1 MVDRMDKRKPVKL
14 TRSEKKAMRRT
25 EKLAVKLE
33 KEQERADKIRRKKEA
48 KRAAREEK
56 RRKKGSR
63 KSGAQRKDR
72 KPTLNKRTERKHS
85 YSEKKSSTGK
95 VRCTNVKRKQERNIS
110 AQNSIPYRE
119 MAKDGI
125 CRVQEKYYSKTIR
138 FYDINYQLAQN
149 EDKNAIFENWC
160 DFLNYFDSTIHF
172 QISFIN
178 HHSNMKEFESVIQI
192 QPQNDAF
199 DDVRMEYAQ
208 MLRDQL
214 AKGNNGLVR
223 TKYITFGIEAENIRE
238 AKPKLERIEAD
249 ILNNFKVLGVSAY
262 PLNGEE
268 RLQILYETFN
278 PEEKVPFQFSYDR
291 ILRSGMGTKDF
302 VAPTSFVFKEGKTFQ
317 MGNTIGAASYLQ
329 ILAPEL
335 TDKMLAEF
343 LDMNRNL
350 IVNLHIQSI
359 DQMKAIK
366 LVKNKVTDINRMKI
380 EEQKKAVRAGYDID
394 IIPSD
399 LNTYGGEAKRL
410 LEDLQSRNE
419 RMFLVT
425 VLFLNT
431 GKTKQE
437 LDNAVFQT
445 AGIAQKY
452 NCSLRRLD
460 YMQEQGLMSSVPLG
474 MNMIPIKRALTTTS
488 TAIFVPFTTQELFM
502 GGESLYYGLNALS
515 NNMIMV
521 DRKKLKNPN
530 GLILGTPGCFTGETK
545 LLLPDGRK
553 ASFLELLAE
562 KEEVFV
568 NSFDFQKQE
577 LVKARGY
584 DVRCTKEV
592 TELVEVEL
600 ENGETVRCTPDHWFL
615 TQSAGY
621 MEACNLKV
629 GAKFIPEHE
638 VKAVR
643 FLNLEEAV
651 PVYDI
656 SVEGYQNFL
665 LSCGVVV
672 HNSGKSFAAKREIA
686 NVFFAT
692 QDDIIIGDP
701 EGEYYPLVH
710 ALGGQVIH
718 ISPTSHDYIN
728 PMDINLD
735 YSDDDNPLGFK
746 SDFILSLCE
755 LIMGSRN
762 GIEAE
767 EKSVIDRCLPL
778 VYQKY
783 FENPTPENMPVLGDL
798 YDCLRKQ
805 EEVQAQRI
813 ATALEI
819 YVNGSLNVFNHH
831 TNVELNNRIVC
842 FDIKDLGKQLKKLG
856 MLIVQDQVW
865 NRVTVNRVAHKSTR
879 YYIDEFHLL
888 LKEEQT
894 AAYSVEI
901 WKRFRKWGGIPTGIT
916 QNIKDLLASRE
927 IENIFENSDFIYMLN
942 QAAGDRQIL
951 AKQLNIS
958 PHQLSYVTN
967 SGEGEGLIFYGNVII
982 PFKDRFN
989 HNLRLYSLMTT
1000 RPSDLEKHAGK
1011 GA

>member
-1 MVDRMDKRKPVKL
+1 MKRKKDDRFLESAGGRRYQELPEDCLLNELDEEGIAGYEAEELLDRVKGKPSLYHQEPYVSSYEELERRSGRNRPLRKL
-14 TRSEKKAMRRT
+14 TRREKKVMKQAEKMA
-25 EKLAVKLE
+25 EKLQ
-33 KEQERADKIRRKKEA
+33 KEQERAEQKAAKKQA
-48 KRAAREEK
+48 KADAREEK
-56 RRKKGSR
+56 RAAHEKRKAAK
-63 KSGAQRKDR
+63 R
-72 KPTLNKRTERKHS
+72 KPKQ
-85 YSEKKSSTGK
+85 KKSSYKNNDMKAASGK
-95 VRCTNVKRKQERNIS
+95 GKGAKASVREGKKRVSKTQEKKAKEQRLS
-110 AQNSIPYRE
+110 AQKSIPYRE
-119 MAKDGI
+119 MARDGI

-178 HHSNMKEFESVIQI
+178 HHSNMKEYESVIQI
-192 QPQNDAF
+192 RPQEDAF

-208 MLRDQL
+208 MLKNQL

-223 TKYITFGIEAENIRE
+223 TKYITFGIEADNIRE

-262 PLNGEE
+262 PLSGEE
-268 RLQILYETFN
+268 RLQIMYETFN
-278 PEEKVPFQFSYDR
+278 PEEKTPFQFSYDKV
-291 ILRSGMGTKDF
+291 LRTGMGTKDF
-302 VAPTSFVFKEGKTFQ
+302 IAPTSFVFKNGKDFM
-317 MGNTIGAASYLQ
+317 MGDTLGAVSYLQ

-343 LDMNRNL
+343 LDMDRNL
-350 IVNLHIQSI
+350 MVNLHIQSL

-366 LVKNKVTDINRMKI
+366 LVKSKVTDINRMKI
-380 EEQKKAVRAGYDID
+380 EEQKKAVRSGYDMD

-425 VLFLNT
+425 VLFVNT
-431 GKTKQE
+431 ARTRQE

-445 AGIAQKY
+445 SGIAQKY

-460 YMQEQGLMSSVPLG
+460 YMQEPGLMSSLPLG
-474 MNMIPIKRALTTTS
+474 LNLVPIKRALTTTS

-502 GGESLYYGLNALS
+502 AGESLYYGLNALS

-530 GLILGTPGCFTGETK
+530 GLILGTPG
-545 LLLPDGRK
+545 
-553 ASFLELLAE
+553 
-562 KEEVFV
+562 
-568 NSFDFQKQE
+568 
-577 LVKARGY
+577 
-584 DVRCTKEV
+584 
-592 TELVEVEL
+592 
-600 ENGETVRCTPDHWFL
+600 
-615 TQSAGY
+615 
-621 MEACNLKV
+621 
-629 GAKFIPEHE
+629 
-638 VKAVR
+638 
-643 FLNLEEAV
+643 
-651 PVYDI
+651 
-656 SVEGYQNFL
+656 
-665 LSCGVVV
+665 
-672 HNSGKSFAAKREIA
+672 SGKSFSAKREITNA
-686 NVFFAT
+686 FFAT
-692 QDDIIIGDP
+692 KDDIIIGDP

-767 EKSVIDRCLPL
+767 EKSVIDRCLPM

-783 FENPTPENMPVLGDL
+783 FEHPVPENMPVLGDL
-798 YDCLRKQ
+798 YDCLCSQK
-805 EEVQAQRI
+805 EVQAQRI

-819 YVNGSLNVFNHH
+819 YVNGSLKVFNHR

-856 MLIVQDQVW
+856 MLIIQDQVW
-865 NRVTVNRVAHKSTR
+865 NRVTINRAARKSTR

-967 SGEGEGLIFYGNVII
+967 SGEGEGLIFYGSTII
-982 PFKDRFN
+982 PFKDKFDKS
-989 HNLRLYSLMTT
+989 LRLYSLMTT
-1000 RPSDLEKHAGK
+1000 KVSDLEEQTKSEKHL
-1011 GA
+1011 

>member
-1 MVDRMDKRKPVKL
+1 MKRKKDDKFMEEAGGRMYQEPPEDYFLDEPDDGYWDDEGLDGYEPEELLDRVKAKPSLYRQEPYVSGYEELERRRGRKRPPRKL
-14 TRSEKKAMRRT
+14 TRREKKAMKKAEKMA
-25 EKLAVKLE
+25 EKLR
-33 KEQERADKIRRKKEA
+33 KEQERAEQKAAKKQAKSDAREA
-48 KRAAREEK
+48 KRSAREE
-56 RRKKGSR
+56 RKAAKHKPKQKKTSYKNNSMKAASGKGNRARASV
-63 KSGAQRKDR
+63 KEGKGQVSKAQ
-72 KPTLNKRTERKHS
+72 
-85 YSEKKSSTGK
+85 EKKAK
-95 VRCTNVKRKQERNIS
+95 EKRLS
-110 AQNSIPYRE
+110 AQKSIPYRE

-178 HHSNMKEFESVIQI
+178 HHSNMKEYESVIQI

-208 MLRDQL
+208 MLKNQL

-223 TKYITFGIEAENIRE
+223 TKYITFGIEADNIRE

-262 PLNGEE
+262 PLSGEE
-268 RLQILYETFN
+268 RLQIMYETFN
-278 PEEKVPFQFSYDR
+278 PEEEAPFQFTYDKV
-291 ILRSGMGTKDF
+291 LRTGMGTKDF
-302 VAPTSFVFKEGKTFQ
+302 IAPTSFVFKNGKDFM
-317 MGNTIGAASYLQ
+317 MGNTIGAVSYLQ

-343 LDMNRNL
+343 LDMDRNL
-350 IVNLHIQSI
+350 IVNLHIQSL

-366 LVKNKVTDINRMKI
+366 LVKSKVTDINRMKI
-380 EEQKKAVRAGYDID
+380 EEQKKAVRSGYDMD

-425 VLFLNT
+425 VLFVNT
-431 GKTKQE
+431 ARTKQE

-445 AGIAQKY
+445 SGIAQKY

-460 YMQEQGLMSSVPLG
+460 YMQEPGLMSSLLLG
-474 MNMIPIKRALTTTS
+474 LNLIPIKRALTTTS

-502 GGESLYYGLNALS
+502 AGESLYYGLNALS

-530 GLILGTPGCFTGETK
+530 GLILGTPG
-545 LLLPDGRK
+545 
-553 ASFLELLAE
+553 
-562 KEEVFV
+562 
-568 NSFDFQKQE
+568 
-577 LVKARGY
+577 
-584 DVRCTKEV
+584 
-592 TELVEVEL
+592 
-600 ENGETVRCTPDHWFL
+600 
-615 TQSAGY
+615 
-621 MEACNLKV
+621 
-629 GAKFIPEHE
+629 
-638 VKAVR
+638 
-643 FLNLEEAV
+643 
-651 PVYDI
+651 
-656 SVEGYQNFL
+656 
-665 LSCGVVV
+665 
-672 HNSGKSFAAKREIA
+672 SGKSFSAKREITNA
-686 NVFFAT
+686 FFAT
-692 QDDIIIGDP
+692 KDDIIIGDP

-767 EKSVIDRCLPL
+767 EKSVIDRCLPI

-783 FENPTPENMPVLGDL
+783 FENPVPENMPVLGDL
-798 YDCLRKQ
+798 YDCLRAQK
-805 EEVQAQRI
+805 EVQAQRI

-819 YVNGSLNVFNHH
+819 YVNGSLKVFNHR

-865 NRVTVNRVAHKSTR
+865 NRVTINRAAHKSTR

-967 SGEGEGLIFYGNVII
+967 SGEGEGLIFYGSTII
-982 PFKDRFN
+982 PFKDKFDKS
-989 HNLRLYSLMTT
+989 LRLYGLMTT
-1000 RPSDLEKHAGK
+1000 KPSEMENGQE
-1011 GA
+1011 GRVTG

>member
-1 MVDRMDKRKPVKL
+1 MQRKRNSEEDRAKSQPSEDMQLPVLSGYEALEKHRGVRRPERKL
-14 TRSEKKAMRRT
+14 TRREKRALKKA
-25 EKLAVKLE
+25 EKL
-33 KEQERADKIRRKKEA
+33 RRKQEKAEIKAA
-48 KRAAREEK
+48 KKAEKMAAREEK
-56 RRKKGSR
+56 KNLREQKRAAKRKKSVPGASR
-63 KSGAQRKDR
+63 PGKGTRSVPVKENSGRRQQSKA
-72 KPTLNKRTERKHS
+72 E
-85 YSEKKSSTGK
+85 EKKAK
-95 VRCTNVKRKQERNIS
+95 EKRLS
-110 AQNSIPYRE
+110 AQKSIPYRK
-119 MAKDGI
+119 MARDGI
-125 CRVQEKYYSKTIR
+125 CRVQDKYYSKTIR

-172 QISFIN
+172 QISFVN
-178 HHSNMKEFESVIQI
+178 HHSSMKEFESVIQI
-192 QPQNDAF
+192 KPQNDAF

-208 MLRDQL
+208 MLKNQL

-223 TKYITFGIEAENIRE
+223 TKYITFGIEADNIRE

-268 RLQILYETFN
+268 RLQVLYETFN
-278 PEEKVPFQFSYDR
+278 PEEKVPFQFSYDQV
-291 ILRSGMGTKDF
+291 LRTGLGTKDF
-302 VAPTSFVFKEGKTFQ
+302 IAPTSFVFKNGKDFM
-317 MGNTIGAASYLQ
+317 MGSTIGAVSYLQ

-343 LDMNRNL
+343 LDMDRNL
-350 IVNLHIQSI
+350 IVNLHIQSL

-366 LVKNKVTDINRMKI
+366 LVKSKVTDINRMKI
-380 EEQKKAVRAGYDID
+380 EEQKKAVRSGYDMD

-431 GKTKQE
+431 ARTKQE

-445 AGIAQKY
+445 SGIAQKY

-460 YMQEQGLMSSVPLG
+460 YMQEQGLMSSIPLG
-474 MNMIPIKRALTTTS
+474 LNLIPIKRALTTTS

-502 GGESLYYGLNALS
+502 AGESLYYGLNALS

-530 GLILGTPGCFTGETK
+530 GLILGTPG
-545 LLLPDGRK
+545 
-553 ASFLELLAE
+553 
-562 KEEVFV
+562 
-568 NSFDFQKQE
+568 
-577 LVKARGY
+577 
-584 DVRCTKEV
+584 
-592 TELVEVEL
+592 
-600 ENGETVRCTPDHWFL
+600 
-615 TQSAGY
+615 
-621 MEACNLKV
+621 
-629 GAKFIPEHE
+629 
-638 VKAVR
+638 
-643 FLNLEEAV
+643 
-651 PVYDI
+651 
-656 SVEGYQNFL
+656 
-665 LSCGVVV
+665 
-672 HNSGKSFAAKREIA
+672 SGKSFSAKREITNA
-686 NVFFAT
+686 FFAT

-701 EGEYYPLVH
+701 EGEYYPLVN

-755 LIMGSRN
+755 LIMSSRN

-767 EKSVIDRCLPL
+767 EKSVIDRCLPI

-783 FENPTPENMPVLGDL
+783 FENPVPENMPVLGDL
-798 YDCLRKQ
+798 YQCLRVQK
-805 EEVQAQRI
+805 EVQAQRI

-819 YVNGSLNVFNHH
+819 YVNGSLKVFNHR

-856 MLIVQDQVW
+856 MLIVQDV
-865 NRVTVNRVAHKSTR
+865 
-879 YYIDEFHLL
+879 
-888 LKEEQT
+888 
-894 AAYSVEI
+894 
-901 WKRFRKWGGIPTGIT
+901 RFV
-916 QNIKDLLASRE
+916 SR
-927 IENIFENSDFIYMLN
+927 
-942 QAAGDRQIL
+942 
-951 AKQLNIS
+951 
-958 PHQLSYVTN
+958 
-967 SGEGEGLIFYGNVII
+967 
-982 PFKDRFN
+982 
-989 HNLRLYSLMTT
+989 
-1000 RPSDLEKHAGK
+1000 
-1011 GA
+1011 